1 MPDDPGKV
9 VYGTIVVATLLAAE
23 SPVRDTYGETAGA
36 VAVAVLMYWLATSY
50 GAFTGERARAGEGFT
65 VSGLRDAL
73 LHELA
78 VILGALVPLLVVL
91 ACWAAGARLSAAVT
105 IAVSAAIAV
114 IIATEVGLGIRSEL
128 GGREL
133 VVRTGFGIVVGVA
146 ILAVK
151 LLLH

>member
-1 MPDDPGKV
+1 MPDDPGKI

-23 SPVRDTYGETAGA
+23 SPGRETYGETAGA

-65 VSGLRDAL
+65 LRGLRAAL

-91 ACWAAGARLSAAVT
+91 ACWAAGARLSVGVAV
-105 IAVSAAIAV
+105 AVGVAIAV
-114 IIATEVGLGIRSEL
+114 IIATEIGLGIRSEL
-128 GGREL
+128 AGREL
-133 VVRTGFGIVVGVA
+133 VIRTGFGVLFGVA